1 MNDWRDRLREG
12 LEPVLGLKDPRP
24 KMSAY
29 HNLPCAIF
37 HYLPEDEF
45 ELRREMSLLSTRLN
59 QKGKVVVRISLAE
72 CLHEALAEQAPVEK
86 LADAERNLGVAVAVE
101 TVHEVLASY
110 CPLVDLVAKRM
121 PKSPD
126 PLRHIVFITRAGA
139 LFPVYRAFPLLEQLQ
154 GRIEVPTVLFYPGVL
169 DGAAGLKFMG
179 ILEPEHNYRPK
190 IF

>member
-1 MNDWRDRLREG
+1 VNDWRDRLREG